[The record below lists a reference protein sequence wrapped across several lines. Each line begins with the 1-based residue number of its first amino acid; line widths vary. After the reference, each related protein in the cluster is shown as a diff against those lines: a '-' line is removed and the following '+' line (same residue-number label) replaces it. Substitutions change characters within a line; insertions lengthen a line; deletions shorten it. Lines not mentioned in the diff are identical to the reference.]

1 MSANRKTETNTFAG
15 DQEMPPFVTEYWSKI
30 SGFWSGRTM
39 SQRILIAGLA
49 LSVSL
54 AFGMMIFWMNQPDY
68 KVLMTNLYPQDAS
81 QVVNMLQ
88 AGKETY
94 KLTDGGKTIMVPA
107 DRVYELRLKVA
118 GEGNLHGQGIGF
130 EIFDEVQ
137 IGQTDFV
144 QHINYQRALQGELAR
159 TITEFPQII
168 KTRVHL
174 VMPQKSLFIED
185 QMPPSASI
193 VLQLKDDGKLSPNEI
208 QGIVNLV
215 SMAVE
220 GLTTKNITVT
230 DMKGRPL
237 YTPEDDTTG
246 LALSNTQL
254 EYKADMENKIQ
265 RRIME
270 LLGPVVGPEKV
281 IARVNAD
288 LDFSQKTIRQAVFDP
303 EGAVVRSETRT
314 EESTA
319 GAANLAGG
327 EPDANFRG
335 DGFTGTR
342 TTQDSTRES
351 RTTNFE
357 INKKEENIIAPVGEL
372 KRLTVAVI
380 VDGTWTT
387 DEATGKGVYVPR
399 KAEEIERIKTLIAN
413 TVGFDSVR
421 GDTIEVSNIS
431 FGEPDMYDADQLMR
445 TMLEYA
451 QRLGKPF
458 LNGIL
463 IFLFLIM
470 VVRPVIM
477 ALIRPRVAEQEIE
490 EMAGL
495 PGAERLALEEEEM
508 DEEAMDMS
516 RRIENAK
523 NHAIQLSDDNIDQA
537 VHLLKSWLTQEASQN
552 G

>member
-1 MSANRKTETNTFAG
+1 
-15 DQEMPPFVTEYWSKI
+15 MPPFVTEYWSKI
-30 SGFWSGRTM
+30 QGFWSGRTM

-54 AFGMMIFWMNQPDY
+54 AFGMMIFWMNRPDY
-68 KVLMTNLYPQDAS
+68 KILMTNLYPQDAS
-81 QVVNMLQ
+81 QVVAMLQ

-94 KLTDGGKTIMVPA
+94 KLTDGGKTVMVPA

-159 TITEFPQII
+159 TITEFPQVV

-193 VLQLKDDGKLSPNEI
+193 VLQLKDDGKLSANEV

-220 GLTTKNITVT
+220 GLTPKNITVT

-288 LDFSQKTIRQAVFDP
+288 LDFSQKTIRQEVFDP
-303 EGAVVRSETRT
+303 AGAVVRSETRT

-380 VDGTWTT
+380 VDGTWAT
-387 DEATGKGVYVPR
+387 DEATGKPVYTPR

-431 FGEPDMYDADQLMR
+431 FGEPNMYDADSLMR

-537 VHLLKSWLTQEASQN
+537 VHLLKSWLTQEAS
-552 G
+552 

>member
-1 MSANRKTETNTFAG
+1 
-15 DQEMPPFVTEYWSKI
+15 MPPFIAEYWTKI
-30 SGFWSGRTM
+30 SGFWSDRTM
-39 SQRILIAGLA
+39 SQRILIAGLTV
-49 LSVSL
+49 SVVF
-54 AFGMMIFWMNQPDY
+54 AFAMMIFWMNKPDY
-68 KVLMTNLYPQDAS
+68 KVLMTNLYPEDAS
-81 QVVNMLQ
+81 RVVGMLQ
-88 AGKETY
+88 AAKEDY
-94 KLTDGGKTIMVPA
+94 VLDDNGRTIKVPA
-107 DRVYELRLKVA
+107 DRVYELRLQVA

-159 TITEFPQII
+159 TITEFPQVE

-174 VMPQKSLFIED
+174 VLPQKSLFIED

-193 VLQLKDDGKLSPNEI
+193 ILQLKNDGKLAPNEI

-220 GLTTKNITVT
+220 GLGPKYITVT

-237 YTPEDDTTG
+237 YTPEDDAAG
-246 LALSNTQL
+246 LAMSNTQL
-254 EYKADMENKIQ
+254 EYKAGVENKTQ

-288 LDFSQKTIRQAVFDP
+288 LDFSQKTIRKESFDP
-303 EGAVVRSETRT
+303 DGAVVRSETRS

-319 GAANLAGG
+319 GAANLSGG

-357 INKKEENIIAPVGEL
+357 INKQEENIIAPVGEL
-372 KRLTVAVI
+372 QRLSVAVI
-380 VDGTWTT
+380 VDGTWQT
-387 DEATGKGVYVPR
+387 DEETGKAVYVPR
-399 KAEEIERIKTLIAN
+399 SAEEIERIKTLVASA
-413 TVGFDSVR
+413 VGFDSIR

-431 FGEPDMYDADQLMR
+431 FGEPALYDSDSLMR

-458 LNGIL
+458 LNGLL
-463 IFLFLIM
+463 IFLFLIL
-470 VVRPVIM
+470 VVRPVVM

-495 PGAERLALEEEEM
+495 PGAERLALEEEDV

-523 NHAIQLSDDNIDQA
+523 NHAVQLSDDNIDQA
-537 VHLLKSWLTQEASQN
+537 VHLLKSWLVQEEGA
-552 G
+552 

>member
-1 MSANRKTETNTFAG
+1 
-15 DQEMPPFVTEYWSKI
+15 MPPSAAEFLTKLQNIWTD
-30 SGFWSGRTM
+30 RTM
-39 SQRILIAGLA
+39 AQRVLILGLTV
-49 LSVSL
+49 SVVL
-54 AFGMMIFWMNQPDY
+54 AFGLMIVWMNKPDY
-68 KVLMTNLYPQDAS
+68 KVLMTNLYPEDANR
-81 QVVNMLQ
+81 VVSMLQ
-88 AGKETY
+88 GGKETY
-94 KLTDGGKTIMVPA
+94 KLMDNGTTIMVPA
-107 DRVYELRLKVA
+107 DRVYDLRLKVA
-118 GEGNLHGQGIGF
+118 GEGGLHGQGIGF

-159 TITEFPQII
+159 TITEFPQVT
-168 KTRVHL
+168 KSRVHL
-174 VMPQKSLFIED
+174 VLPQKSLFIED

-193 VLQLKDDGKLSPNEI
+193 ILQLKDDKSLDATEV

-220 GLTTKNITVT
+220 GLEPRQITVT

-237 YTPEDDTTG
+237 YTPEDDTAG

-254 EYKADMENKIQ
+254 EYKADMEFTVQ

-270 LLGPVVGPEKV
+270 LLGPVVGPDKV

-288 LDFSQKTIRQAVFDP
+288 LDFSQKTIRKEVYDP
-303 EGAVVRSETRT
+303 DGSVVRSETRN

-319 GAANLAGG
+319 GAASLAGG

-351 RTTNFE
+351 RTTNYE
-357 INKKEENIIAPVGEL
+357 INKQEENIIAPVGEL

-380 VDGTWTT
+380 VDGTW
-387 DEATGKGVYVPR
+387 EANEETGQMVYVPR
-399 KAEEIERIKTLIAN
+399 SAEELERIQNLIGNA
-413 TVGFDSVR
+413 VGFDSVR

-431 FGEPDMYDADQLMR
+431 FGEPEMYDTESLMR

-458 LNGIL
+458 LNGLL
-463 IFLFLIM
+463 IFLFLVL

-495 PGAERLALEEEEM
+495 PGAERLALEEDEI

-523 NHAIQLSDDNIDQA
+523 NHATQLSDDNMDQA
-537 VHLLKSWLTQEASQN
+537 VHLLKSWLTQEA
-552 G
+552 

>member
-1 MSANRKTETNTFAG
+1 
-15 DQEMPPFVTEYWSKI
+15 MPPFINEYWSKFT
-30 SGFWSGRTM
+30 GFWSDRTAA
-39 SQRILIAGLA
+39 QRILIGGLA
-49 LSVSL
+49 VSVVISFAL
-54 AFGMMIFWMNQPDY
+54 MIFWMNKPDY
-68 KVLMTNLYPQDAS
+68 KVLMTNLYPEDAS
-81 QVVNMLQ
+81 RVVGMLQ
-88 AGKETY
+88 AAKEPY
-94 KLTDGGKTIMVPA
+94 VLDDNGKTILVPA

-144 QHINYQRALQGELAR
+144 QHINYQRALQGELSR
-159 TITEFPQII
+159 TITEFPQIE
-168 KTRVHL
+168 KSRVHL
-174 VMPQKSLFIED
+174 VIPQKSLFIED
-185 QMPPSASI
+185 QIPPSASI
-193 VLQLKDDGKLSPNEI
+193 ILQLKDNGKLAPNEV

-220 GLTTKNITVT
+220 GLDPKHITVT

-237 YTPEDDTTG
+237 YTPEDDAAG

-254 EYKADMENKIQ
+254 EYKAGIENTTQ

-288 LDFSQKTIRQAVFDP
+288 LDFSQKTIRKESYDP
-303 EGAVVRSETRT
+303 DGAVVRSETRS

-319 GAANLAGG
+319 GAASLAGG

-335 DGFTGTR
+335 DGFSGTR

-357 INKKEENIIAPVGEL
+357 INKQEENIIAPVGEL
-372 KRLTVAVI
+372 KRLSVAVI
-380 VDGTWTT
+380 VDGTWQTNP
-387 DEATGKGVYVPR
+387 DTGENIYVPR
-399 KAEEIERIKTLIAN
+399 SAEELDRIRNLIAGA
-413 TVGFDSVR
+413 VGFDSVR
-421 GDTIEVSNIS
+421 GDAIEVSNIS
-431 FGEPDMYDADQLMR
+431 FGEPALSDGDSLMR

-458 LNGIL
+458 LNGLL
-463 IFLFLIM
+463 IFLFLIL

-495 PGAERLALEEEEM
+495 PGSQRLALEEEEV

-516 RRIENAK
+516 RRLENAK
-523 NHAIQLSDDNIDQA
+523 NHAVQLSDDNMDQA
-537 VHLLKSWLTQEASQN
+537 VHLLKNWLAQEA
-552 G
+552 

>member
-1 MSANRKTETNTFAG
+1 
-15 DQEMPPFVTEYWSKI
+15 MPPFVTEYWSKI
-30 SGFWSGRTM
+30 QGFWSGRTM

-54 AFGMMIFWMNQPDY
+54 AFGMMIFWMNRPDY

-81 QVVNMLQ
+81 QVVAMLQ

-94 KLTDGGKTIMVPA
+94 KLTDGGKTVMVPA

-159 TITEFPQII
+159 TITEFPQVV

-193 VLQLKDDGKLSPNEI
+193 VLQLKDDGKLSANEV

-220 GLTTKNITVT
+220 GLTPKNITVT

-288 LDFSQKTIRQAVFDP
+288 LDFSQKTIRQEVFDP
-303 EGAVVRSETRT
+303 AGAVVRSETRT

-380 VDGTWTT
+380 VDGTWAT
-387 DEATGKGVYVPR
+387 DEATGKPVYTPR
-399 KAEEIERIKTLIAN
+399 KAEEIDRIKTLIAN

-431 FGEPDMYDADQLMR
+431 FGEPNMYDADSLMR

-537 VHLLKSWLTQEASQN
+537 VHLLKSWLTQEAS
-552 G
+552 

>member
-1 MSANRKTETNTFAG
+1 
-15 DQEMPPFVTEYWSKI
+15 MPPFIAEYWSQI
-30 SGFWSGRTM
+30 AGFWTDRTM
-39 SQRILIAGLA
+39 AQRILIAGLA
-49 LSVSL
+49 VSVSV
-54 AFGMMIFWMNQPDY
+54 AFVLMVYWMNKPDY
-68 KVLMTNLYPQDAS
+68 KLLMTKLYPEDAAR
-81 QVVNMLQ
+81 VVGMLQ
-88 AGKETY
+88 AGKEDY
-94 KLTDGGKTIMVPA
+94 VLTDNGQTIMVPA

-130 EIFDEVQ
+130 EIFDSVQ

-159 TITEFPQII
+159 TISEFPQIE

-174 VMPQKSLFIED
+174 VIPQKSLFIED

-193 VLQLKDDGKLSPNEI
+193 IVQMKNEAKLSPNEI
-208 QGIVNLV
+208 QGVVNLV

-220 GLTTKNITVT
+220 GLEPKNITLT
-230 DMKGRPL
+230 DMKGHPL
-237 YTPEDDTTG
+237 YTPEDDTAG
-246 LALSNTQL
+246 LAISNTQL
-254 EYKADMENKIQ
+254 EYKAGVESKVQ

-270 LLGPVVGPEKV
+270 LLGPVVGPDKV

-288 LDFSQKTIRQAVFDP
+288 LDFSQKTIRKETYDP
-303 EGAVVRSETRT
+303 AGAVVRSETRN

-342 TTQDSTRES
+342 TTSDSTRES
-351 RTTNFE
+351 RTTNYE
-357 INKKEENIIAPVGEL
+357 INKQEENIVAPVGEL
-372 KRLTVAVI
+372 KRLSVAVI
-380 VDGTWTT
+380 IDGTWQSNE
-387 DEATGKGVYVPR
+387 DTGESVYVPR
-399 KAEEIERIKTLIAN
+399 SAEEIERIQNLIAN
-413 TVGFDSVR
+413 AVGFDSVR

-431 FGEPDMYDADQLMR
+431 FGEPALYDSDSLMR

-458 LNGIL
+458 LNGVL
-463 IFLFLIM
+463 IFLFLIL

-495 PGAERLALEEEEM
+495 PGAERLALEEEEL

-516 RRIENAK
+516 RRMENAK
-523 NHAIQLSDDNIDQA
+523 NHAVQLSDDNMDQA
-537 VHLLKSWLTQEASQN
+537 VHLLKSWLSQEAT
-552 G
+552 

>member
-1 MSANRKTETNTFAG
+1 
-15 DQEMPPFVTEYWSKI
+15 MPPFVTEYMSKFT
-30 SGFWSGRTM
+30 GFWSNRTA
-39 SQRILIAGLA
+39 SQRILIAGL
-49 LSVSL
+49 SVSVVI
-54 AFGMMIFWMNQPDY
+54 AFALMIYWMNKPDY
-68 KVLMTNLYPQDAS
+68 KILMTNLYPEDAS
-81 QVVNMLQ
+81 RVVAMLQ

-94 KLTDGGKTIMVPA
+94 VLEDNGKTIKVPA
-107 DRVYELRLKVA
+107 DRVYDLRLKVA

-159 TITEFPQII
+159 TITEFPQIE

-174 VMPQKSLFIED
+174 VIPQKSLFIED
-185 QMPPSASI
+185 QVQPSASI
-193 VLQLKDDGKLSPNEI
+193 ILQIKDEGKMAPNEI

-220 GLTTKNITVT
+220 GLEPQHITVT

-237 YTPEDDTTG
+237 YTPDDDTAG
-246 LALSNTQL
+246 LAMSNTQL
-254 EYKADMENKIQ
+254 EYKAGVEAKME

-270 LLGPVVGPEKV
+270 LLSPAVGPEKV

-288 LDFSQKTIRQAVFDP
+288 CDFSQKTIRKELYDP
-303 EGAVVRSETRT
+303 ESAVVRSETRD
-314 EESTA
+314 EESTQ
-319 GAANLAGG
+319 GAASLAGG

-342 TTQDSTRES
+342 TTQDSNRES
-351 RTTNFE
+351 RTTNYE
-357 INKKEENIIAPVGEL
+357 INKQEENIIAPVGEL
-372 KRLTVAVI
+372 KRLSVAVI
-380 VDGTWTT
+380 VDGTW
-387 DEATGKGVYVPR
+387 EKNEETGESTYVPR
-399 KAEEIERIKTLIAN
+399 SAEEVERIKTLIAN
-413 TVGFDSVR
+413 AVGFDSVR

-431 FGEPDMYDADQLMR
+431 FGEPALYDADSLMR

-458 LNGIL
+458 LNGLL
-463 IFLFLIM
+463 IFLFLIL
-470 VVRPVIM
+470 VVRPVVM

-495 PGAERLALEEEEM
+495 PGADRLALEEEDV
-508 DEEAMDMS
+508 DEEAMDTT
-516 RRIENAK
+516 RRLENAK
-523 NHAIQLSDDNIDQA
+523 NHAVQLSDDNLDQA
-537 VHLLKSWLTQEASQN
+537 VHLLKSWLLQEA
-552 G
+552 

>member
-1 MSANRKTETNTFAG
+1 
-15 DQEMPPFVTEYWSKI
+15 MPPFIAEYWNKLAN
-30 SGFWSGRTM
+30 FWAGRTL
-39 SQRILIAGLA
+39 SQRVLIGGLA
-49 LSVSL
+49 VSVSL
-54 AFGMMIFWMNQPDY
+54 AFVLMIYWMNKPDY
-68 KVLMTNLYPQDAS
+68 KVLLTNLYPEDAS
-81 QVVNMLQ
+81 KVVAMLQ
-88 AGKETY
+88 GEKEKYQLADNGRTV
-94 KLTDGGKTIMVPA
+94 MVPA

-118 GEGNLHGQGIGF
+118 GEGDLHGQGIGF
-130 EIFDEVQ
+130 EIFDSVQ

-159 TITEFPQII
+159 TITEFPQVQ
-168 KTRVHL
+168 KARVHL
-174 VMPQKSLFIED
+174 VLPQKSLFIED

-193 VLQLKDDGKLSPNEI
+193 VLQLKGDGKLPSDQV

-220 GLTTKNITVT
+220 GLDPKHITLT

-237 YTPEDDTTG
+237 YFPEDDSTG
-246 LALSNTQL
+246 LAMSRTQL
-254 EYKADMENKIQ
+254 EYKADLENKVQ

-281 IARVNAD
+281 IARINAD
-288 LDFSQKTIRQAVFDP
+288 LDFSQKTIRKESYDP
-303 EGAVVRSETRT
+303 DGAVVRSETRS

-319 GAANLAGG
+319 GAASLAGG
-327 EPDANFRG
+327 EPDVNFRG

-357 INKKEENIIAPVGEL
+357 INKQEENIIAPVGEL
-372 KRLTVAVI
+372 KRLSVAVI
-380 VDGTWTT
+380 VDGTWETNPDT
-387 DEATGKGVYVPR
+387 GEAVYTPR
-399 KAEEIERIKTLIAN
+399 SAEEIERIKTLVSNA
-413 TVGFDSVR
+413 VGFDSIR
-421 GDTIEVSNIS
+421 GDTIEVTNIS
-431 FGEPDMYDADQLMR
+431 FGEPQMYDGDTLMR

-458 LNGIL
+458 LNGVL
-463 IFLFLIM
+463 IFLFLIL

-495 PGAERLALEEEEM
+495 PGAERLALEEEDV
-508 DEEAMDMS
+508 DEEALDTT
-516 RRIENAK
+516 RRLENAK
-523 NHAIQLSDDNIDQA
+523 NHAIQLSEDNMEQA
-537 VHLLKSWLTQEASQN
+537 VRLLKNWLTAEA
-552 G
+552 

>member
-1 MSANRKTETNTFAG
+1 
-15 DQEMPPFVTEYWSKI
+15 MPPFVEEYWSKI
-30 SGFWSGRTM
+30 SGLWSERTV
-39 SQRILIAGLA
+39 SQRILIGGLA
-49 LSVSL
+49 ASVII
-54 AFGMMIFWMNQPDY
+54 AFALMIYWMNKPDY
-68 KVLMTNLYPQDAS
+68 RVLMTNLYPEDAS
-81 QVVNMLQ
+81 RVVGMLQ
-88 AGKETY
+88 AAKEDY
-94 KLTDGGKTIMVPA
+94 KLENGGKTVLVPA
-107 DRVYELRLKVA
+107 NRVYELRLQVA

-130 EIFDEVQ
+130 EIFDDIQ

-144 QHINYQRALQGELAR
+144 QHVNYQRALQGELAR
-159 TITEFPQII
+159 TITEFPMVV

-174 VMPQKSLFIED
+174 VIPQKSLFIED
-185 QMPPSASI
+185 QISPSASI
-193 VLQLKDDGKLSPNEI
+193 VLQLKDDGKLEPNET

-220 GLTTKNITVT
+220 GLEPASITVT

-237 YTPEDDTTG
+237 YTPEDENNG
-246 LALSNTQL
+246 LSLSNAQQL
-254 EYKADMENKIQ
+254 HKASVEAKIQ
-265 RRIME
+265 RQILE
-270 LLGPVVGPEKV
+270 LLGPAVGPDKV

-288 LDFSQKTIRQAVFDP
+288 LDFSQRTLRNETFDP
-303 EGAVVRSETRT
+303 DGSVVRSETRS
-314 EESTA
+314 EETTA
-319 GAANLAGG
+319 GAASLAGG

-335 DGFTGTR
+335 DGFAGTR

-357 INKKEENIIAPVGEL
+357 INKTEESVVTPVGEL

-380 VDGTWTT
+380 LDGTWETNP
-387 DEATGKGVYVPR
+387 DTGESVYTPR
-399 KAEEIERIKTLIAN
+399 TAQEIERIRNLIENA
-413 TVGFDSVR
+413 VGFDSTR

-431 FGEPDMYDADQLMR
+431 FGEPEIYDADSVLR

-463 IFLFLIM
+463 IFLFLIL
-470 VVRPVIM
+470 VVRPVVM

-508 DEEAMDMS
+508 DEEALDAS
-516 RRIENAK
+516 RRLENAK
-523 NHAIQLSDDNIDQA
+523 NHAVQLSDENIDQA
-537 VHLLKSWLTQEASQN
+537 VQLLKTWLTQEA
-552 G
+552 

>member
-1 MSANRKTETNTFAG
+1 
-15 DQEMPPFVTEYWSKI
+15 MPSFVNELWSKVTA
-30 SGFWSGRTM
+30 FWSDRTM

-49 LSVSL
+49 VSVIL
-54 AFGMMIFWMNQPDY
+54 AFGLMIYWMNKPDY
-68 KVLMTNLYPQDAS
+68 KVLMTNLYPEDAS
-81 QVVNMLQ
+81 TVVAMLQ
-88 AGKETY
+88 KEKEDY
-94 KLTDGGKTIMVPA
+94 VLTDGGRTIKVPA
-107 DRVYELRLKVA
+107 DRVYELRLQVA
-118 GEGNLHGQGIGF
+118 GEGSLHGQGIGF
-130 EIFDEVQ
+130 EIFNEVQ

-159 TITEFPQII
+159 TISEFPQVVQARI
-168 KTRVHL
+168 HL
-174 VMPQKSLFIED
+174 VIPQKSLFIED

-193 VLQLKDDGKLSPNEI
+193 VLQLKDDGKLSAQET

-220 GLTTKNITVT
+220 GLDPKNITVT

-237 YTPEDDTTG
+237 YTPEDDTAG
-246 LALSNTQL
+246 LAMSNTQL
-254 EYKADMENKIQ
+254 EYKADIENKIQ

-288 LDFSQKTIRQAVFDP
+288 LDFSQKTIRKESYDP
-303 EGAVVRSETRT
+303 DGAVVRSETRN
-314 EESTA
+314 EETTA
-319 GAANLAGG
+319 GAANLSGG

-335 DGFTGTR
+335 DGFSGTR

-351 RTTNFE
+351 RTTNYE
-357 INKKEENIIAPVGEL
+357 INKQEENIIAPVGEL
-372 KRLTVAVI
+372 QRLTVAVI
-380 VDGTWTT
+380 VDGTWQSDKDTG
-387 DEATGKGVYVPR
+387 EAVYVPR
-399 KAEEIERIKTLIAN
+399 SAEEIERIRTLIAGA
-413 TVGFDSVR
+413 VGFDEVR
-421 GDTIEVSNIS
+421 GDSIEVSNIS
-431 FGEPDMYDADQLMR
+431 FGEPALYDSDSLMR

-463 IFLFLIM
+463 IFLFLIL

-495 PGAERLALEEEEM
+495 PGAERLALEEEEV

-516 RRIENAK
+516 RRMENAK
-523 NHAIQLSDDNIDQA
+523 NHAIQLSDDNMDQA
-537 VHLLKSWLTQEASQN
+537 VHLLKSWLTQEA
-552 G
+552 

>member
-1 MSANRKTETNTFAG
+1 
-15 DQEMPPFVTEYWSKI
+15 MPPFVTEYWSKI
-30 SGFWSGRTM
+30 QGFWSGRTM

-54 AFGMMIFWMNQPDY
+54 AFGMMIFWMNRPDY

-81 QVVNMLQ
+81 QVVAMLQ
-88 AGKETY
+88 AGKEDY
-94 KLTDGGKTIMVPA
+94 KLTDSGKTIMVPA

-159 TITEFPQII
+159 TITEFPQIV

-193 VLQLKDDGKLSPNEI
+193 VLQLKDDGKLSPNEV

-220 GLTTKNITVT
+220 GLDPKNITVT

-288 LDFSQKTIRQAVFDP
+288 LDFSQKTIRQEVFDP
-303 EGAVVRSETRT
+303 DGAVVRSETRT

-387 DEATGKGVYVPR
+387 DEETGKAVYVPR

-431 FGEPDMYDADQLMR
+431 FGEPDMYDADSLMR

-537 VHLLKSWLTQEASQN
+537 VHLLKSWLTQEAS
-552 G
+552 

>member
-1 MSANRKTETNTFAG
+1 
-15 DQEMPPFVTEYWSKI
+15 MPPFIVEYLAKFT
-30 SGFWSGRTM
+30 GFWTDRTT
-39 SQRILIAGLA
+39 SQRILVAGLA
-49 LSVSL
+49 VSVVISF
-54 AFGMMIFWMNQPDY
+54 AFMIFWMNKPDY
-68 KVLMTNLYPQDAS
+68 AVLMTNLYPEDAS
-81 QVVNMLQ
+81 KIVGMLQ
-88 AGKETY
+88 ADKEDY
-94 KLTDGGKTIMVPA
+94 VLEDNGRTIKVPA
-107 DRVYELRLKVA
+107 NRVHELRLQVA

-144 QHINYQRALQGELAR
+144 QHINYQRALQGELSR
-159 TITEFPQII
+159 TITEFPQIT

-174 VMPQKSLFIED
+174 VIPQRSLFIED
-185 QMPPSASI
+185 QIPPSAAI
-193 VLQLKDDGKLSPNEI
+193 ILQLKDSGTLAPNEI

-215 SMAVE
+215 SMSVE
-220 GLTTKNITVT
+220 GLEPKYITVS

-246 LALSNTQL
+246 LSMSNTQL
-254 EYKADMENKIQ
+254 EYKAGVENKLE

-288 LDFSQKTIRQAVFDP
+288 LDFSQRTIRKEIYDP
-303 EGAVVRSETRT
+303 DGAVVRSETRS

-319 GAANLAGG
+319 GAASLAGG

-335 DGFTGTR
+335 DGFTGTT

-357 INKKEENIIAPVGEL
+357 INKQEENIIAPVGEL

-380 VDGTWTT
+380 VDGTW
-387 DEATGKGVYVPR
+387 EKNAETGELTYIPR
-399 KAEEIERIKTLIAN
+399 SAEEIERIKTLISSA
-413 TVGFDSVR
+413 VGFDSVR
-421 GDTIEVSNIS
+421 GDFVEVSNIS
-431 FGEPDMYDADQLMR
+431 FGSPELYDADSLMR

-458 LNGIL
+458 LNGVL
-463 IFLFLIM
+463 IFLFLIL

-477 ALIRPRVAEQEIE
+477 ALIRPRVAEQDIE

-495 PGAERLALEEEEM
+495 PGAERLALEEEDM
-508 DEEAMDMS
+508 DEEAMDTT
-516 RRIENAK
+516 RRLENAK
-523 NHAIQLSDDNIDQA
+523 NHAVQLSDENIDQA
-537 VHLLKSWLTQEASQN
+537 VHLLKNWLTQEA
-552 G
+552 

>member
-1 MSANRKTETNTFAG
+1 
-15 DQEMPPFVTEYWSKI
+15 MPPFVNELWSKTT
-30 SGFWSGRTM
+30 SFWSDRTM
-39 SQRILIAGLA
+39 SQRVLIAGLT
-49 LSVSL
+49 LSVIL
-54 AFGMMIFWMNQPDY
+54 AFGLMIYWMNKPDY
-68 KVLMTNLYPQDAS
+68 KVLMTNLYPEDANR
-81 QVVNMLQ
+81 VVSMLQ
-88 AGKETY
+88 AEKVPYQLQEN
-94 KLTDGGKTIMVPA
+94 GKTVLVPA
-107 DRVYELRLKVA
+107 DKVYDLRLKVA

-159 TITEFPQII
+159 TISEFPVIQ
-168 KTRVHL
+168 KARVHL
-174 VMPQKSLFIED
+174 VLPQKSLFIEE
-185 QMPPSASI
+185 QMAPSASI
-193 VLQLKDDGKLSPNEI
+193 ILQLKDDSKLPAE
-208 QGIVNLV
+208 QVKGIVNLV
-215 SMAVE
+215 AMAVE
-220 GLTTKNITVT
+220 GLDTKNITVT

-237 YTPEDDTTG
+237 YTPEDDTMG
-246 LALSNTQL
+246 LAMSNTQL
-254 EYKADMENKIQ
+254 EFKAGMESKIQ

-270 LLGPVVGPEKV
+270 LLGPVVGPDKV

-288 LDFSQKTIRQAVFDP
+288 LDFSQKTIRKEVYDP
-303 EGAVVRSETRT
+303 DGAVVRSETRS

-357 INKKEENIIAPVGEL
+357 INKQEENIVAPVGEL
-372 KRLTVAVI
+372 QRLTVAVI

-387 DEATGKGVYVPR
+387 NDAGEQVYTPR
-399 KAEEIERIKTLIAN
+399 TEEELQRIRNLISNA
-413 TVGFDSVR
+413 VGFDSVR

-431 FGEPDMYDADQLMR
+431 FGAPDMYGSESVMR

-458 LNGIL
+458 LNGLL
-463 IFLFLIM
+463 IFLFLIL
-470 VVRPVIM
+470 VVRPVVM

-495 PGAERLALEEEEM
+495 PGAERLALEEEEI
-508 DEEAMDMS
+508 DEELMDMS
-516 RRIENAK
+516 RRLENAK
-523 NHAIQLSDDNIDQA
+523 NHAMQLSDENIDQA
-537 VHLLKSWLTQEASQN
+537 VHLLKNWLTQEA
-552 G
+552 GA

>member
-1 MSANRKTETNTFAG
+1 
-15 DQEMPPFVTEYWSKI
+15 MPPFVTKYLEKAQ
-30 SGFWSGRTM
+30 GFWTDSSM
-39 SQRILIAGLA
+39 SQRLIIGGMTVAVIISFA
-49 LSVSL
+49 L
-54 AFGMMIFWMNQPDY
+54 MIFWMNRPDY
-68 KVLMTNLYPQDAS
+68 RILMTNLYPEDAS
-81 QVVNMLQ
+81 RIVAMLQ
-88 AGKETY
+88 ASKENYVLENNGT
-94 KLTDGGKTIMVPA
+94 TVMVPA

-144 QHINYQRALQGELAR
+144 QHVNYQRALQGELAR
-159 TITEFPQII
+159 TISEFPMID
-168 KTRVHL
+168 KARVHL
-174 VMPQKSLFIED
+174 VIPQKSLFIED
-185 QMPPSASI
+185 QIKPSASI
-193 VLQLKDDGKLSPNEI
+193 VLQLKDEGKLGPDET

-220 GLTTKNITVT
+220 GLDPSLITVT

-237 YTPEDDTTG
+237 YTPDDETNG
-246 LALSNTQL
+246 LSMSNAQQL
-254 EYKADMENKIQ
+254 HKAGVEGKIQ
-265 RRIME
+265 RQIIE
-270 LLGPVVGPEKV
+270 LLGPAVGPDKV

-288 LDFSQKTIRQAVFDP
+288 LDFSQRTVRKEIFDP
-303 EGAVVRSETRT
+303 EGAVVRSETRN
-314 EESTA
+314 EETTA
-319 GAANLAGG
+319 GAASLAGG

-335 DGFTGTR
+335 DGFSGTR

-357 INKKEENIIAPVGEL
+357 INKQEESIVTPVGEL

-380 VDGTWTT
+380 VDGTWETNP
-387 DEATGKGVYVPR
+387 DTGEMTYTPR
-399 KAEEIERIKTLIAN
+399 TAQELDRIRVLIENA
-413 TVGFDSVR
+413 VGFDQAR

-431 FGEPDMYDADQLMR
+431 FGEPEMYDADSLMR

-458 LNGIL
+458 LNGLL
-463 IFLFLIM
+463 IFLFLIL
-470 VVRPVIM
+470 VVRPVVM

-495 PGAERLALEEEEM
+495 PGSARLALEEEEV
-508 DEEAMDMS
+508 DEELLDAT
-516 RRIENAK
+516 RRLENAK

-537 VHLLKSWLTQEASQN
+537 VHLLKTWLTQEA
-552 G
+552 

>member
-1 MSANRKTETNTFAG
+1 
-15 DQEMPPFVTEYWSKI
+15 MPPSVSEYLQKVT
-30 SGFWSGRTM
+30 GFWSDRTM

-49 LSVSL
+49 VSVIL
-54 AFGMMIFWMNQPDY
+54 AFALMIYWMNKPDY
-68 KVLMTNLYPQDAS
+68 KTLMTNLYPEDANR
-81 QVVNMLQ
+81 VVSMLQ
-88 AGKETY
+88 AAKEDY
-94 KLTDGGKTIMVPA
+94 RLTDNGSTIQVPA
-107 DRVYELRLKVA
+107 DRVYELRLQVA

-159 TITEFPQII
+159 TITEFPMVD

-174 VMPQKSLFIED
+174 VLPQKSLFIED

-193 VLQLKDDGKLSPNEI
+193 ILQLKDDGKLGANEV

-215 SMAVE
+215 AMAVE
-220 GLTTKNITVT
+220 GLDPKNITVT

-237 YTPEDDTTG
+237 YTPEDDSMG

-254 EYKADMENKIQ
+254 EYKAEIERKMQ

-281 IARVNAD
+281 IARVNSD
-288 LDFSQKTIRQAVFDP
+288 LDFSQKTIRKEVFDP
-303 EGAVVRSETRT
+303 DGSVVRSETRS
-314 EESTA
+314 EETTA

-357 INKKEENIIAPVGEL
+357 INKQEENIIAPVGEL
-372 KRLTVAVI
+372 QRLSVAVI
-380 VDGTWTT
+380 VDGTWQTN
-387 DEATGKGVYVPR
+387 EETGESVYVPR
-399 KAEEIERIKTLIAN
+399 TEEELQRIENLIAN
-413 TVGFDSVR
+413 AVGFDSVR

-431 FGEPDMYDADQLMR
+431 FGEPVLYDSESLMR

-458 LNGIL
+458 LNGLL
-463 IFLFLIM
+463 IFLFLIL
-470 VVRPVIM
+470 VVRPVVM

-495 PGAERLALEEEEM
+495 PGAERLALEEEEV
-508 DEEAMDMS
+508 DEEAMDIS
-516 RRIENAK
+516 RRLENAK
-523 NHAIQLSDDNIDQA
+523 NHAVQLSDENLDQA
-537 VHLLKSWLTQEASQN
+537 VHLLKTWLTQEEGA
-552 G
+552 

>member
-1 MSANRKTETNTFAG
+1 
-15 DQEMPPFVTEYWSKI
+15 MPPFIAEYWTKI
-30 SGFWSGRTM
+30 HGFWSDRTAA
-39 SQRILIAGLA
+39 QRILIGGLA
-49 LSVSL
+49 VSVVI
-54 AFGMMIFWMNQPDY
+54 AFALMIYWMNKPDY
-68 KVLMTNLYPQDAS
+68 KVLMTNLYPEDAS
-81 QVVNMLQ
+81 RIVGMLQ
-88 AGKETY
+88 ADKEKY
-94 KLTDGGKTIMVPA
+94 VLDDNGKTILVPA

-130 EIFDEVQ
+130 EIFDNVQ

-144 QHINYQRALQGELAR
+144 QHINFQRALQGELSR
-159 TITEFPQII
+159 TITEFPQIEQA
-168 KTRVHL
+168 RVHL
-174 VMPQKSLFIED
+174 VIPKKSLFIED

-193 VLQLKDDGKLSPNEI
+193 ILQLKDNAKLAANEV
-208 QGIVNLV
+208 QGVVNLV

-220 GLTTKNITVT
+220 GLEPKNITVT

-237 YTPEDDTTG
+237 YTPEDDSTG

-254 EYKADMENKIQ
+254 EYKADMENTTQ

-288 LDFSQKTIRQAVFDP
+288 LDFSQKTIRKESYDP
-303 EGAVVRSETRT
+303 DGSVVRSETRS
-314 EESTA
+314 EETTA
-319 GAANLAGG
+319 GAASLAGG

-357 INKKEENIIAPVGEL
+357 INKQEENIITPVGEL
-372 KRLTVAVI
+372 KRLSVAVI
-380 VDGTWTT
+380 VDGTWQT
-387 DEATGKGVYVPR
+387 DEGTGKSVYVPR
-399 KAEEIERIKTLIAN
+399 SAEELERIKNLIAGA
-413 TVGFDSVR
+413 VGFDSVR
-421 GDTIEVSNIS
+421 GDSIEVSNIS
-431 FGEPDMYDADQLMR
+431 FGEPTLYDGDSLMR

-458 LNGIL
+458 LNGLL
-463 IFLFLIM
+463 IFLFLIL

-495 PGAERLALEEEEM
+495 PGSQRLALEEEEI

-516 RRIENAK
+516 RRLENAK
-523 NHAIQLSDDNIDQA
+523 NHAVQLSDDNMDQA
-537 VHLLKSWLTQEASQN
+537 VHLLKSWLAQEA
-552 G
+552 

>member
-1 MSANRKTETNTFAG
+1 
-15 DQEMPPFVTEYWSKI
+15 MPPFVAEYWSKF
-30 SGFWSGRTM
+30 SGFWTDRTM

-49 LSVSL
+49 MSVIL
-54 AFGMMIFWMNQPDY
+54 AFGLMIYWMNKPDY
-68 KVLMTNLYPQDAS
+68 KVLMTNLYPEDAS
-81 QVVNMLQ
+81 RVVGMLQ
-88 AGKETY
+88 AAKETY
-94 KLTDGGKTIMVPA
+94 VLEDNGRTIKVPA
-107 DRVYELRLKVA
+107 DRVYELRLQVA
-118 GEGNLHGQGIGF
+118 GEGNLHGEGIGF

-144 QHINYQRALQGELAR
+144 QHINYQRALQGELSR
-159 TITEFPQII
+159 TITEFPQIV

-174 VMPQKSLFIED
+174 VLPQKSLFIED

-193 VLQLKDDGKLSPNEI
+193 ILQLKDNGKLAANEV

-220 GLTTKNITVT
+220 GLESKSITVT

-237 YTPEDDTTG
+237 YTPEDDSAG
-246 LALSNTQL
+246 LAMSNTQL
-254 EYKADMENKIQ
+254 EYKAEIERKTQ

-288 LDFSQKTIRQAVFDP
+288 LDFSQKTIRKELFDNESP
-303 EGAVVRSETRT
+303 VVRSETT
-314 EESTA
+314 SEETTA

-335 DGFTGTR
+335 DGFTGTK
-342 TTQDSTRES
+342 TTQDSS
-351 RTTNFE
+351 RASKTTNYE
-357 INKKEENIIAPVGEL
+357 INKQEENIIASVGEL
-372 KRLTVAVI
+372 QRLSVAVI
-380 VDGTWTT
+380 VDGTWQTN
-387 DEATGKGVYVPR
+387 EETGESVYVPR
-399 KAEEIERIKTLIAN
+399 SEEEIERIKTLISSA
-413 TVGFDSVR
+413 VGYDSVR

-431 FGEPDMYDADQLMR
+431 FGEPALTDADSLMR

-458 LNGIL
+458 LNGLL
-463 IFLFLIM
+463 IFLFLIL

-495 PGAERLALEEEEM
+495 PGAERLALEEDEV

-516 RRIENAK
+516 RRLENAK
-523 NHAIQLSDDNIDQA
+523 NHAVQLSDDNLDQA
-537 VHLLKSWLTQEASQN
+537 VQLLKTWLTQEEGA
-552 G
+552 

>member
-1 MSANRKTETNTFAG
+1 
-15 DQEMPPFVTEYWSKI
+15 MPPFVNEYWSKI
-30 SGFWSGRTM
+30 QGFWSGRTM

-49 LSVSL
+49 LSVSV
-54 AFGMMIFWMNQPDY
+54 AFGLMVFWMNRPDY
-68 KVLMTNLYPQDAS
+68 KVLMTNLYPQDAA
-81 QVVNMLQ
+81 QVVGMLK
-88 AGKETY
+88 AAKEDY
-94 KLTDGGKTIMVPA
+94 VIEDSGKTIKVPA

-130 EIFDEVQ
+130 EIFDNVQ

-159 TITEFPQII
+159 TITEFPQVV

-174 VMPQKSLFIED
+174 VLPQKSLFIED

-193 VLQLKDDGKLSPNEI
+193 VLQLKDDGKLAPAEV

-215 SMAVE
+215 AMAVE
-220 GLTTKNITVT
+220 GLTPKNITVT

-254 EYKADMENKIQ
+254 EYKANMENKIQ

-288 LDFSQKTIRQAVFDP
+288 LDFSQKTIRQEIFDP
-303 EGAVVRSETRT
+303 NGSVVRSESRN

-335 DGFTGTR
+335 DGFTGTK
-342 TTQDSTRES
+342 TTQDSNRES
-351 RTTNFE
+351 RTTNYE
-357 INKKEENIIAPVGEL
+357 INKTEENIVAPVGEL
-372 KRLTVAVI
+372 KRLSVAVI

-387 DEATGKGVYVPR
+387 DEATGKQVYVPR
-399 KAEEIERIKTLIAN
+399 KAEEIERIKTLISNA
-413 TVGFDSVR
+413 VGYDNVR

-431 FGEPDMYDADQLMR
+431 FGEPDLYDADSLMR

-470 VVRPVIM
+470 VVRPVVM

-523 NHAIQLSDDNIDQA
+523 NHAIQLSDDNMDQA
-537 VHLLKSWLTQEASQN
+537 VHLLKSWLTQEA
-552 G
+552 

>member
-1 MSANRKTETNTFAG
+1 
-15 DQEMPPFVTEYWSKI
+15 MPPIVTEYWSKI
-30 SGFWSGRTM
+30 QGFWSGRTM

-49 LSVSL
+49 LSVSV
-54 AFGMMIFWMNQPDY
+54 AFALMIFWMNKPDY

-81 QVVNMLQ
+81 QVVAMLQ
-88 AGKETY
+88 AGKEDY
-94 KLTDGGKTIMVPA
+94 VIDDNGKTILVPA

-174 VMPQKSLFIED
+174 VLPQKSLFIED
-185 QMPPSASI
+185 QMPPSAAI
-193 VLQLKDDGKLSPNEI
+193 VLQLKDDGKLTPNEV

-220 GLTTKNITVT
+220 GLTSKNITVT

-237 YTPEDDTTG
+237 YTPETDTTG
-246 LALSNTQL
+246 LAMSNTQL

-281 IARVNAD
+281 IARVNTD
-288 LDFSQKTIRQAVFDP
+288 LDFSQKTSRQETFDP
-303 EGAVVRSETRT
+303 AGAVVRSETRT

-319 GAANLAGG
+319 GAANLSGG

-335 DGFTGTR
+335 DGFSGTR

-357 INKKEENIIAPVGEL
+357 INKKEENIISPVGEL

-380 VDGTWTT
+380 VDGTWIT
-387 DEATGKGVYVPR
+387 DEATGKPVYVPR

-431 FGEPDMYDADQLMR
+431 FGAPDMYDTDSLMR

-495 PGAERLALEEEEM
+495 PGAERLALEEEDM

-523 NHAIQLSDDNIDQA
+523 NHAIQMSDDNIDQA
-537 VHLLKSWLTQEASQN
+537 VHLLKSWLTQEAS
-552 G
+552 

>member
-1 MSANRKTETNTFAG
+1 
-15 DQEMPPFVTEYWSKI
+15 MPPFIAEYLSKF
-30 SGFWSGRTM
+30 SGFWTDRTL

-49 LSVSL
+49 VAVVISFAL
-54 AFGMMIFWMNQPDY
+54 MIFWMNKPDY
-68 KVLMTNLYPQDAS
+68 KILMTNLYPEDAS
-81 QVVNMLQ
+81 RVVGMLQ
-88 AGKETY
+88 ATKEDY
-94 KLTDGGKTIMVPA
+94 VLEDGGKTIKVPA
-107 DRVYELRLKVA
+107 NRVYELRLKVA

-159 TITEFPQII
+159 TITEFPQIM

-174 VMPQKSLFIED
+174 VIPQKSLFIED
-185 QMPPSASI
+185 QIPPSASI
-193 VLQLKDDGKLSPNEI
+193 VLQLKDDGKLNANEV

-220 GLTTKNITVT
+220 GLEPTQITVT

-237 YTPEDDTTG
+237 YTPEDDTAG
-246 LALSNTQL
+246 MAMSNTQV
-254 EYKADMENKIQ
+254 EYKAGVESKIE

-288 LDFSQKTIRQAVFDP
+288 LDFSQKTIRKESYDP
-303 EGAVVRSETRT
+303 DGAVVRSETRS

-319 GAANLAGG
+319 GAASLDGG

-335 DGFTGTR
+335 DGFTGTK

-357 INKKEENIIAPVGEL
+357 INKQEENIIAPVGEL

-380 VDGTWTT
+380 VDGTW
-387 DEATGKGVYVPR
+387 EKNAETGESTYIPR
-399 KAEEIERIKTLIAN
+399 TAEELEQIKTLLTSA
-413 TVGFDSVR
+413 VGFDSIR
-421 GDTIEVSNIS
+421 GDAIEVSNIS
-431 FGEPDMYDADQLMR
+431 FGTPEMYDADSLMR

-458 LNGIL
+458 LNGLL
-463 IFLFLIM
+463 IFLFLIL

-477 ALIRPRVAEQEIE
+477 ALIRPRVSEQEIE

-495 PGAERLALEEEEM
+495 PGAERLALEEDDM
-508 DEEAMDMS
+508 DEEAMDTT
-516 RRIENAK
+516 RRLENAK
-523 NHAIQLSDDNIDQA
+523 NHAVQLSDENLDQA
-537 VHLLKSWLTQEASQN
+537 VHLLKSWLTQEA
-552 G
+552 